1 MNPLVPGALDVVL
14 ASVLVAHVLLAIV
27 ALVLLARTPAA
38 SGRVGS
44 ILLIVLV
51 PVAGPVLWLAVRR
64 TEARATSR

>member
-14 ASVLVAHVLLAIV
+14 ASVLVAHALLAIV

-38 SGRVGS
+38 SGRIGS

-64 TEARATSR
+64 AEVRATSR